1 MLAFSLPV
9 TEKWYNHNPETDV
22 GNDQVTL
29 IWEIQ
34 VHAYREA
41 KASIPDIINKDHI
54 L

>member
-1 MLAFSLPV
+1 MSSSNSMGLRHS
-9 TEKWYNHNPETDV
+9 YNHNPETDV

-34 VHAYREA
+34 VHAYKEA